1 MERLFHRHDQES
13 PTPIEK
19 QFKDLSEYFQMTSE
33 PTLQKLDEYLVV
45 VAQFYQQEAR
55 KGGEAHEEA
64 YLSVRKL
71 EKVQN
76 GNYLQEKRLFCLAS
90 QTTALTFAE
99 RFEKRGKSRISKTK
113 SSRNE

>member
-1 MERLFHRHDQES
+1 M
-13 PTPIEK
+13 
-19 QFKDLSEYFQMTSE
+19 
-33 PTLQKLDEYLVV
+33 V

-55 KGGEAHEEA
+55 KGGEVHEEA

-99 RFEKRGKSRISKTK
+99 RFEKEGKVESARRSRVEANNWLKLADICQRQKPGNK
-113 SSRNE
+113 FRWKKIDF